1 MPKKSKE
8 SAKPKAPAKKKKD
21 SKAGLIK
28 QLDAKGINYPADAT
42 ATQLKG
48 ILEHYKSG
56 LWWLVRLAGNSTPE
70 LVAKGIDNKKVVYA
84 LPDTDASV
92 EILNSRKLIVLKRA
106 ATPSN
111 NAVIICHCMGETN
124 GSNE

>member
-8 SAKPKAPAKKKKD
+8 PAKEKAPAKKKS
-21 SKAGLIK
+21 SKAALIK
-28 QLDAKGINYPADAT
+28 QLDAKGIYYSPDAT
-42 ATQLKG
+42 ATQLKA

-56 LWWLVRLAGNSTPE
+56 MFWLVRLAGNTTPE
-70 LVAKGIDNKKVVYA
+70 LVAKGITSKKIVYA
-84 LPDTDASV
+84 LPDTDESV

-111 NAVIICHCMGETN
+111 NAVIICHCMGEPN
-124 GSNE
+124 GSHN